1 MGFGRPSNTES
12 SSGAPPDRGSFPLD
26 HEGECKE
33 YMKVYM
39 QCLREN
45 KNNNGAC
52 RELSKAYLQ
61 CRMDKGLMDKD
72 DMRNLGYADIMK
84 SPSSSGEK

>member
-12 SSGAPPDRGSFPLD
+12 TSGAPPLLGSFPLD
-26 HEGECKE
+26 HEGECKQ
-33 YMKVYM
+33 YM
-39 QCLREN
+39 QEYIKCLRAN

-52 RELSKAYLQ
+52 RPLSKAYLQ

-72 DMRNLGYADIMK
+72 DMKNLGFADIE
-84 SPSSSGEK
+84 SSDQPSSS